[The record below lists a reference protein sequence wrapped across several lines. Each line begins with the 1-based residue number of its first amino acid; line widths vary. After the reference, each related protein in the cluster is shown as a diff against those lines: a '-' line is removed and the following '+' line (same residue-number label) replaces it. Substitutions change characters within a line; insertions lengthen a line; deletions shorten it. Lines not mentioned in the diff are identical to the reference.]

1 MKIAGSGSS
10 MMAASLIQHT
20 GPAQLACHG
29 LRHRVGSAPGLEI
42 LRGIDLVANSGEL
55 IGICGPNGAGKST
68 LLRHLGGLLAPTAG
82 NVVLNG
88 QSIQAIHPRHLARQ
102 ISFLHQDTTL
112 PFAFPVPEVVLMGR
126 HPWQSSFSAWSEYDR
141 TIVEAALAAAD
152 CSREA
157 GKFVTALSG
166 GERQRVMIA
175 RVLAQD
181 TPVVLLDEPTAS
193 LDVRHTVKILQL
205 ARSLAQA
212 GKLVIMVLH
221 DLRAA
226 ARYCSRLCLM
236 FEGQIIAD
244 GEPTEVLHEGH
255 IAYAYG
261 ITARTFR
268 NPVDQWDY
276 YTLD

>member
-1 MKIAGSGSS
+1 MIASC
-10 MMAASLIQHT
+10 LIQHT
-20 GPAQLACHG
+20 EPVELICHEIFY
-29 LRHRVGSAPGLEI
+29 RVGARRDQAI
-42 LRGIDLVANSGEL
+42 LRGIDLDARSGEI

-68 LLRHLGGLLAPTAG
+68 LLRHLGGLLQPDSG
-82 NVVLNG
+82 SIRING
-88 QSIQAIHPRHLARQ
+88 QALPSIHLRQLARQ
-102 ISFLHQDTTL
+102 ISFLHQDTAV
-112 PFAFPVPEVVLMGR
+112 PFAFPVPDVVLMGR
-126 HPWQSSFSAWSEYDR
+126 HPWQSTLNAWTDNDR
-141 TIVEAALAAAD
+141 AIVTAAL
-152 CSREA
+152 EA
-157 GKFVTALSG
+157 TESTNETGKLVTALSG

-193 LDVRHTVKILQL
+193 LDVRHSVQILQL
-205 ARSLAQA
+205 ARDLARS

-236 FEGQIIAD
+236 VEGRIVAD
-244 GEPTEVLHEGH
+244 GEPADVLHEGH

-261 ITARTFR
+261 ISARTFR
-268 NPVDQWDY
+268 NPIDQWDF